1 MSKNTEYLRSP
12 CYGITVSRSK
22 PSGNIWAWKVTISR
36 PGGKV
41 YRDFSFI
48 QYGGRDTALLVAQ
61 AYRDEIIRSY
71 PPLTKRQ
78 LCTKLRSTNSSGI
91 AGVKRVQRSE
101 NYAFWEAVTSLPD
114 RNLTKKFSVNVY
126 GEEGARQKAI
136 EERQRQLACVENAY
150 YLHSLEARELY
161 ANLGEEPEDAP
172 ISAAGTKPPSR
183 RKKPSSSPG

>member
-1 MSKNTEYLRSP
+1 MSKNAEDLRSP
-12 CYGITVSRSK
+12 GYGITISRSK

-48 QYGGRDTALLVAQ
+48 QHGGQDAALLAAQ
-61 AYRDEIIRSY
+61 TYRDEIIRRY

-78 LCTKLRSTNSSGI
+78 LCTKLRSTNSSGV

-101 NYAFWEAVTSLPD
+101 GYAFWEAITCLPG
-114 RNLTKKFSVNVY
+114 RTLTKKFSVNVY

-136 EERQRQLACVENAY
+136 ETRQQQLAFVESAY

-161 ANLGEEPEDAP
+161 ANLGEPPKDDN
-172 ISAAGTKPPSR
+172 AAIV
-183 RKKPSSSPG
+183 